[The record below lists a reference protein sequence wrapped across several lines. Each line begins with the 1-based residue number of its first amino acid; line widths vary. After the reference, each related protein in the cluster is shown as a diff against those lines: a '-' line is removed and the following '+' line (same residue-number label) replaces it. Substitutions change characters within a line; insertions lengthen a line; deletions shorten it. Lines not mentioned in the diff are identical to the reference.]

1 MSEPIQNVVLQ
12 WKRKGGRAVA
22 EAAGSIFRVEDSG
35 AYAYC
40 LPSGAW
46 VHQEASDASAAKA
59 ECAMLAAGA
68 QECAREH
75 AAEVE
80 DRRRAAAE
88 LASVPPEERGF
99 AAGVAKLLVMVA
111 HDHIAPSEI
120 SARLPPASMR
130 QIFETLTADT
140 EVMAAVASKPRDRA
154 LRDLEDTILGSFR
167 SIREEKE
174 GEKV

>member
-1 MSEPIQNVVLQ
+1 MSEPIPAVVLR

-22 EAAGSIFRVEDSG
+22 EAAGTVFRVEDSG

-46 VHQEASDASAAKA
+46 VHEAAPDAAAAKA
-59 ECAMLAAGA
+59 ACALLAAGA
-68 QECAREH
+68 QEVRTWQVRDLEAR
-75 AAEVE
+75 
-80 DRRRAAAE
+80 RKTAAE
-88 LASVPPEERGF
+88 LAAMPPEERGF

-130 QIFETLTADT
+130 QIFETLTADP

-154 LRDLEDTILGSFR
+154 LRDVEETILDSFM

-174 GEKV
+174 KP

>member
-1 MSEPIQNVVLQ
+1 MGESIPAVVLR

-22 EAAGSIFRVEDSG
+22 EAAGTIFRVEDSG

-46 VHQEASDASAAKA
+46 VHGEASDVAGAKEA
-59 ECAMLAAGA
+59 CALLAAGA
-68 QECAREH
+68 QEVRTWKARDLE
-75 AAEVE
+75 A
-80 DRRRAAAE
+80 RRRSAAE
-88 LASVPPEERGF
+88 LAATPPEERGF
-99 AAGVAKLLVMVA
+99 AAGVAKLLVMVT
-111 HDHIAPSEI
+111 HDHIAPGEI
-120 SARLPPASMR
+120 AARLPRASMR
-130 QIFETLTADT
+130 EIFETLTADA

-174 GEKV
+174 RA

>member
-1 MSEPIQNVVLQ
+1 MSEPIPAVVLR

-46 VHQEASDASAAKA
+46 VHETASDAAAAKA
-59 ECAMLAAGA
+59 ACALLAAGA
-68 QECAREH
+68 QESMRAR

-80 DRRRAAAE
+80 DRRREAAE
-88 LASVPPEERGF
+88 LAATPPDERGF

-111 HDHIAPSEI
+111 HDHIAPGEI

-130 QIFETLTADT
+130 EIFENLTADP

-154 LRDLEDTILGSFR
+154 LRDVEDTILGSLR

-174 GEKV
+174 GAR

>member
-68 QECAREH
+68 V
-75 AAEVE
+75 EVRTWQVKDLE
-80 DRRRAAAE
+80 DRRRSAAE
-88 LASVPPEERGF
+88 LAAIPAEERGF

-130 QIFETLTADT
+130 QIFETLAADP
-140 EVMAAVASKPRDRA
+140 EVMAAVASKPRDQA
-154 LRDLEDTILGSFR
+154 MRDVENSILCSFR

-174 GEKV
+174 V